1 MLQGSPVSPR
11 RGEQVVEGAVAVDDV
26 GDNDYGETDEEGEG
40 EESEE
45 EMEGGG
51 GAWTAER
58 GPRRR
63 LNKTAGRRIE
73 RLLLEGRTEEAQ
85 TLGWAGDESE
95 LDLLLGRLDGTYDVE
110 CVLDKRHGEL
120 GLLLSTRHG
129 SAAVQDVVPGSAA
142 ERDGTL
148 RQGDVVCEVN
158 GRVVLSCE
166 AAVMRMRQAEGR
178 VRIVARRRAPR
189 PPPGEPPGEP
199 EDEEPRRRRRRR
211 RRRWRRRRRRP
222 PARR

>member
-1 MLQGSPVSPR
+1 M
-11 RGEQVVEGAVAVDDV
+11 AVDDV
-26 GDNDYGETDEEGEG
+26 GDDDYGETDEEGDA

-158 GRVVLSCE
+158 GRVVLSC
-166 AAVMRMRQAEGR
+166 GR
-178 VRIVARRRAPR
+178 R
-189 PPPGEPPGEP
+189 
-199 EDEEPRRRRRRR
+199 
-211 RRRWRRRRRRP
+211 
-222 PARR
+222 

>member
-1 MLQGSPVSPR
+1 
-11 RGEQVVEGAVAVDDV
+11 
-26 GDNDYGETDEEGEG
+26 
-40 EESEE
+40 
-45 EMEGGG
+45 MEGG

-158 GRVVLSCE
+158 GRVVLRWGSGGGWRLGAGGVGGVRE
-166 AAVMRMRQAEGR
+166 MGR
-178 VRIVARRRAPR
+178 AGFAPR
-189 PPPGEPPGEP
+189 GGGVGENMRLGPPSSNT
-199 EDEEPRRRRRRR
+199 
-211 RRRWRRRRRRP
+211 
-222 PARR
+222 

>member
-26 GDNDYGETDEEGEG
+26 GDDDYGETDEEGEG

-166 AAVMRMRQAEGR
+166 AA
-178 VRIVARRRAPR
+178 
-189 PPPGEPPGEP
+189 
-199 EDEEPRRRRRRR
+199 
-211 RRRWRRRRRRP
+211 
-222 PARR
+222 